1 MILVYGRNQRGENW
15 NVVISLRHIILQLY
29 AYLYQKCKF
38 IRRFLPFLALKTSI
52 FAHHALRDLSVAL
65 EERELQE
72 LNQISAALARIS
84 AGDFGSCTDCG
95 ADIPDARLQA
105 NPVAAR
111 CIACQTLVENAHGKV
126 HTHTL

>member
-1 MILVYGRNQRGENW
+1 MTPELLPQYTQQLQTMRADLLAQLRQQRGGEVSRADAAAEN
-15 NVVISLRHIILQLY
+15 RD
-29 AYLYQKCKF
+29 
-38 IRRFLPFLALKTSI
+38 LAQGDWAQSD
-52 FAHHALRDLSVAL
+52 ALRDLSVAL

-111 CIACQTLVENAHGKV
+111 CIACQTLVENAQGKV
-126 HTHTL
+126 HPHTL